1 MASLIEQMRHE
12 PASALQCEPAF
23 RALAIAS
30 GALLMFLALKKQSM
44 FRLTAAAAGG
54 AMIYWGATAS
64 DAPVCPVRVGA
75 RKAATEQTIEQSITI
90 SRSPA
95 EVFALWLNHDVVS
108 RVMYP
113 FGYMQSLGPDHV
125 RSTIELPVGKIELE
139 ALLVEARPDELV
151 HWRTVSDSLVQVD
164 ERMRFSAA
172 PQGLGT
178 AATLHYEIDFSKVP
192 AGAML
197 RAISGF
203 FERVPQEMLRRVLE
217 NFKSIAET
225 GEIAAL

>member
-1 MASLIEQMRHE
+1 MSSLIEQMPHE
-12 PASALQCEPAF
+12 PASVLECEPAF

-30 GALLMFLALKKQSM
+30 GALLMLPALKKHSM

-54 AMIYWGATAS
+54 AMIGWGITAS
-64 DAPVCPVRVGA
+64 RARISPVGVAA
-75 RKAATEQTIEQSITI
+75 REVATEQTIEQSITI
-90 SRSPA
+90 SKSSS

-125 RSTIELPVGKIELE
+125 RSTIELPVGKMELE

-151 HWRTVSDSLVQVD
+151 HWRTVSNSIVQVD
-164 ERMRFSAA
+164 ERMQFSAA
-172 PQGLGT
+172 PQGRGT
-178 AATLHYEIDFSKVP
+178 VATLRYEIDFSKVP

-203 FERVPQEMLRRVLE
+203 FERVPQAMLRRVLE